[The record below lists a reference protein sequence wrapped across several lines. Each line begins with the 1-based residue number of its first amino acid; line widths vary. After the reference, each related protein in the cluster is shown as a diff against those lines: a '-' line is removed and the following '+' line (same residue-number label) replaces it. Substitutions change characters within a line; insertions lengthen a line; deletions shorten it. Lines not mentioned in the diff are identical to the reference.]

1 MFRSVPGE
9 VGQATI
15 EFALVVPLVALT
27 LLGIFALGRV
37 VWAQSALENAVH
49 EVARFA
55 IVHGGTYM
63 TTCPVGPDDLQRSCA
78 GGGSPSTDNA
88 KAVGRKWAVA
98 AGDELTI
105 TVCYG
110 SGCSGNVSV
119 ATNRPGTPVTVTGT
133 SVLRLVVPQLAS
145 LIFGGTGAY
154 SLSATTTMLVNT

>member
-9 VGQATI
+9 AGQATV

-27 LLGIFALGRV
+27 LLGIFDLGRV

-78 GGGSPSTDNA
+78 GGGSPSTGGGWPTYYIQEHYGFSTGVAGNI
-88 KAVGRKWAVA
+88 VWAWIF
-98 AGDELTI
+98 TI
-105 TVCYG
+105 PASAFRSLVPKSPTT
-110 SGCSGNVSV
+110 SSFFVS
-119 ATNRPGTPVTVTGT
+119 
-133 SVLRLVVPQLAS
+133 SAS
-145 LIFGGTGAY
+145 CP
-154 SLSATTTMLVNT
+154 SKSACVR